1 MDKFHKDINVFL
13 SEINKNLVCS
23 KKQKKLILTDIKES
37 ILDFAEEHNT
47 DNIEDVYAHF
57 GTAQE
62 IAKQFLSETEP
73 KKISKIICI
82 RKVLIVT
89 AAIIVLLVAITLT
102 ITLIDAHR
110 DYNGTLTITEVEEI
124 T

>member
-47 DNIEDVYAHF
+47 NNIDDVYAHF

-62 IAKQFLSETEP
+62 IAKQVLSEAEP

-82 RKVLIVT
+82 RKILIIT
-89 AAIIVLLVAITLT
+89 AAVIVLLVAVMLTL
-102 ITLIDAHR
+102 TLIDAHR
-110 DYNGTLTITEVEEI
+110 SHHGTLTITEVEEI
-124 T
+124 S

>member
-13 SEINKNLVCS
+13 SEISKNLVCS

-37 ILDFAEEHNT
+37 VLDFAEEHNT
-47 DNIEDVYAHF
+47 NNMDDVYAHF

-102 ITLIDAHR
+102 ITLIDA
-110 DYNGTLTITEVEEI
+110 YNSHHGTLILTPLEEI
-124 T
+124 A